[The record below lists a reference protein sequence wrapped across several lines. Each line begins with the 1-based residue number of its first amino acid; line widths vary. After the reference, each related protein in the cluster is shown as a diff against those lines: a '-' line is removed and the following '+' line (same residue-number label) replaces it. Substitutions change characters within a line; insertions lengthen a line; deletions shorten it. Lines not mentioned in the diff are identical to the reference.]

1 MKYFIT
7 ETERRNSGETCYHEF
22 YKGDWN
28 NEKCI
33 YWNEDSLSIHEDN
46 MDTLQLYTLI
56 SKVVPYYNYYG
67 ETRIDENQ
75 WKEIYLLAKKQ
86 SGELFCAIREVSP
99 WVEEN
104 FKEYSVFTIL
114 GL

>member
-1 MKYFIT
+1 M
-7 ETERRNSGETCYHEF
+7 
-22 YKGDWN
+22 
-28 NEKCI
+28 
-33 YWNEDSLSIHEDN
+33 SIHEDN

-86 SGELFCAIREVSP
+86 SGELF
-99 WVEEN
+99 
-104 FKEYSVFTIL
+104 
-114 GL
+114 

>member
-1 MKYFIT
+1 M
-7 ETERRNSGETCYHEF
+7 N
-22 YKGDWN
+22 
-28 NEKCI
+28 
-33 YWNEDSLSIHEDN
+33 IHEDN

-86 SGELFCAIREVSP
+86 SGELFCAIREVST